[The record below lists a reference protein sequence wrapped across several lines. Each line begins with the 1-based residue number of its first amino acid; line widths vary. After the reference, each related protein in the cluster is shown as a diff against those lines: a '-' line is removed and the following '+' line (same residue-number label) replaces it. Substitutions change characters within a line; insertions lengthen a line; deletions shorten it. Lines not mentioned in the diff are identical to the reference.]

1 MGLTRTDDE
10 ELSRIFDS
18 EMTSYLKKQILIE
31 MP

>member
-10 ELSRIFDS
+10 ELSRIFDP

>member
-1 MGLTRTDDE
+1 MGLTRTDDG